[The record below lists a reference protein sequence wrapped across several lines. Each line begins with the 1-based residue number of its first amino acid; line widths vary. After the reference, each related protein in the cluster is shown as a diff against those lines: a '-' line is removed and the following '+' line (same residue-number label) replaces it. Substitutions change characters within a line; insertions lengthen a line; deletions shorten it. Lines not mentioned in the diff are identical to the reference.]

1 VDDDPDLGGDGDLDR
16 PGKCLVSASEGRLVG
31 RRILVTSARTYMGPA
46 IASLFR
52 AEGADVIADDDPLTE
67 PGAPAALVD
76 RCGHLDAVVANLD
89 LPAYGAGVVD
99 IDDGEWLAGFDA
111 MVHPLMRLARA
122 VSPQMIE
129 RGAGAIVAVTSSSPL
144 RRMSPHAIAYV
155 AARAAQNAFVRSA
168 GHELAKHG
176 VRFNAIAQNFVAND
190 TYYPPEVLANPKFQ
204 ERLQR
209 EVPARRIG
217 RPEETAELALYLVS
231 ESSSF
236 MYGQIVSHDGGWS

>member
-99 IDDGEWLAGFDA
+99 IDDE
-111 MVHPLMRLARA
+111 PRA
-122 VSPQMIE
+122 VEFDGLDMGGDSLADDLI
-129 RGAGAIVAVTSSSPL
+129 PL
-144 RRMSPHAIAYV
+144 SEDAPK
-155 AARAAQNAFVRSA
+155 
-168 GHELAKHG
+168 GCG
-176 VRFNAIAQNFVAND
+176 VRCMSGPGPG
-190 TYYPPEVLANPKFQ
+190 T
-204 ERLQR
+204 
-209 EVPARRIG
+209 
-217 RPEETAELALYLVS
+217 
-231 ESSSF
+231 
-236 MYGQIVSHDGGWS
+236 